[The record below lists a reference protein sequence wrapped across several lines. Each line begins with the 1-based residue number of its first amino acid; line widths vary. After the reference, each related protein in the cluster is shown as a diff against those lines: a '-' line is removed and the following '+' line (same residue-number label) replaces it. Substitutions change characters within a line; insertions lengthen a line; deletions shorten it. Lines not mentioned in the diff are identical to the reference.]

1 MVRCVS
7 FDVRERRDNMSSGL
21 DALPDFGH
29 IARGGFV
36 FERLAKT
43 SSQPPTRVA
52 MEPGVK
58 LLLQFF
64 SEEKGV
70 QGFKG
75 FKGLCTVP
83 LYNEIYL
90 LLALYSSKSTLK
102 PLETL
107 E

>member
-1 MVRCVS
+1 
-7 FDVRERRDNMSSGL
+7 
-21 DALPDFGH
+21 
-29 IARGGFV
+29 
-36 FERLAKT
+36 
-43 SSQPPTRVA
+43 

-102 PLETL
+102 TLETL